1 MSSSTSHLEEP
12 QNDPKPLNILTYAV
26 VLLSVSNSPPDRVR
40 PLNLFRSHYHFSY
53 THLVLS
59 CLTLS
64 YLPCNTLKR
73 SRQHSKE
80 KKKKSNFLFVYNKA
94 FYLLAQVALL
104 YIALLSS
111 LPTAMTASFP
121 HSSPFR
127 FILHYSTILSSLSF
141 LSLLFSLLS
150 IFSFFSFF
158 SFSSSALFLSLFT
171 NINHPFLSFLSLLQH
186 SFHLFLLI
194 SIILSFLFFSFL
206 SLLQHSFHLFL
217 LISIIL
223 SILFFSFLSLLQHS
237 FHLFLLISII
247 LSFLNS
253 QPFTSD
259 SDGKFAF
266 IRQPNAMGVNVAV
279 LGDPITQLEP
289 DYLCVYCFA
298 VMCVTVKFDERVE
311 NKREVKPSYLPHILS
326 ITCPSFCVLS
336 S

>member
-1 MSSSTSHLEEP
+1 MARKLWVLESLDCFAMWVDLMGWMRKVRFQDSKFSWHNLSSSTSHLEEP

-121 HSSPFR
+121 HSSPFL
-127 FILHYSTILSSLSF
+127 FILFSSTILSPLSF
-141 LSLLFSLLS
+141 LSFLFSLLS
-150 IFSFFSFF
+150 S
-158 SFSSSALFLSLFT
+158 
-171 NINHPFLSFLSLLQH
+171 LSLLPLLSLLLL
-186 SFHLFLLI
+186 SFHLF
-194 SIILSFLFFSFL
+194 
-206 SLLQHSFHLFL
+206 SLK
-217 LISIIL
+217 
-223 SILFFSFLSLLQHS
+223 
-237 FHLFLLISII
+237 SII
-247 LSFLNS
+247 LSFLNPS
-253 QPFTSD
+253 HSHLTRMGSLPSSD
-259 SDGKFAF
+259 NPMRWAS
-266 IRQPNAMGVNVAV
+266 M
-279 LGDPITQLEP
+279 
-289 DYLCVYCFA
+289 
-298 VMCVTVKFDERVE
+298 
-311 NKREVKPSYLPHILS
+311 
-326 ITCPSFCVLS
+326 
-336 S
+336 